1 MDEARGVYRFNMF
14 RNSELS
20 GIYVG
25 KSSSPQVIAN
35 CVLGP
40 SRCIWLIIASLNP
53 ETRISPSPQVM
64 ANCICDGKAAGILL
78 EDDASGIFTYNI
90 VCLNQNEGVAV
101 NGSAHPT
108 FECNVVLQGGHG
120 CIWLDENASGIFK
133 GNVVED
139 SGSNAY
145 RCGTATANE
154 WRLAERNTN
163 TAPAALAASLAEW
176 AETKLSAPGGG
187 KKVVLVQNP
196 DQSNPERGGVMA
208 TQCSE
213 LLGLDPARSC
223 RIVARFLGDAGQ
235 FEDAEE
241 LIQVTQGFLG
251 EAGPFK
257 MGSAARQQLRGDTN
271 LHCAELLNTWA
282 ASSKEYS
289 RHLMVRGAQYAM
301 EAANIFAA
309 IRPADRGTVNSF
321 ASSLYWCALNF
332 ATLCRL
338 GGGGKWSTAD
348 ASEASAEAIRVAQG
362 MVTEDTPHEHM
373 GELHFAQGVLSFCRS
388 ESIVAGHLPD
398 DERDG
403 SKLHH
408 VGFPTLIPRYWA
420 LFAMFLRL
428 MAQLMALC
436 SGLRFPVLTQALP
449 RCDRNF

>member
-1 MDEARGVYRFNMF
+1 
-14 RNSELS
+14 
-20 GIYVG
+20 
-25 KSSSPQVIAN
+25 
-35 CVLGP
+35 
-40 SRCIWLIIASLNP
+40 
-53 ETRISPSPQVM
+53 
-64 ANCICDGKAAGILL
+64 LL
-78 EDDASGIFTYNI
+78 EDDATGIFTYNI
-90 VCLNQNEGVAV
+90 VCSNQNEGVAV

-120 CIWLDENASGIFK
+120 CIWLDENASGTFK

-163 TAPAALAASLAEW
+163 TAPAALQASLSDW
-176 AETKLSAPGGG
+176 AETKLSAPGGS

-196 DQSNPERGGVMA
+196 DQSSPERGGVMA
-208 TQCSE
+208 AQCSE

-241 LIQVTQGFLG
+241 LIQVTQDFLG
-251 EAGPFK
+251 DAGPFK

-271 LHCAELLNTWA
+271 LHCAELLNSWA

-289 RHLMVRGAQYAM
+289 KHLMVRGAQYAK

-309 IRPADRGTVNSF
+309 IQPADTRTVNSF

-338 GGGGKWSTAD
+338 GGGGEWSTAD
-348 ASEASAEAIRVAQG
+348 AVEASAEAIRVAQG
-362 MVTEDTPHEHM
+362 MVTEDTPHERIA
-373 GELHFAQGVLSFCRS
+373 ELHFAQGVLSFCRS
-388 ESIVAGHLPD
+388 ESIAAGYLPD
-398 DERDG
+398 EERDG
-403 SKLHH
+403 STLHH
-408 VGFPTLIPRYWA
+408 VGFPA
-420 LFAMFLRL
+420 LLPQYLALLAISLRL
-428 MAQLMALC
+428 VPQLLLFIFC
-436 SGLRFPVLTQALP
+436 ERFPILTGALS
-449 RCDRNF
+449 RYNRNF